1 MAPVVTLGGRMVVD
15 VEGEGE
21 RADQSIVQLIEQAV
35 NKERRRAREVDTSR
49 VETSTPGP
57 SPQPSNVTKGESW
70 HRLTA
75 ENEALKKKIDQAD
88 EQRRQEA
95 QMLKW
100 ATERGRR
107 EDAKSARRQ
116 QERPQWESS
125 EGEEEDDVVMQQR
138 KMLECANQDS
148 RKKCRQGERETRRKY
163 NLRSGQG
170 QMTQAEVQKNELMCP
185 LVTTSGGQHYEPMVL
200 RDVTAMMEK
209 MPPLHR
215 GGKVWLNKFLALMS
229 GQSCTLGDMRQ
240 MLAGACSLVQLQ
252 AIEEAA
258 GTARLGREVPLP
270 QVAAPLFEN
279 IKLTFP
285 QPTDLAPIMFLYD
298 VKMSPAQHY
307 VTCVESWIE
316 TTGRHPALTH
326 EAEVLF
332 RTALLDGLPPDVKKQ
347 LMSDPDILVCAEE
360 RFKRHLL
367 HHCRMFTES
376 QAKVE
381 NETDA
386 LSKQLLKLQLAKMHG
401 EAKQSK
407 SQKKEMQ
414 MSQAPQVV
422 GRGRG

>member
-1 MAPVVTLGGRMVVD
+1 
-15 VEGEGE
+15 
-21 RADQSIVQLIEQAV
+21 
-35 NKERRRAREVDTSR
+35 
-49 VETSTPGP
+49 
-57 SPQPSNVTKGESW
+57 
-70 HRLTA
+70 
-75 ENEALKKKIDQAD
+75 
-88 EQRRQEA
+88 
-95 QMLKW
+95 
-100 ATERGRR
+100 
-107 EDAKSARRQ
+107 
-116 QERPQWESS
+116 
-125 EGEEEDDVVMQQR
+125 MQQR

-148 RKKCRQGERETRRKY
+148 RKKCSQGERETRRKY

-285 QPTDLAPIMFLYD
+285 QPTDLAPTMFPYD

-347 LMSDPDILVCAEE
+347 LMSDPDIL
-360 RFKRHLL
+360 
-367 HHCRMFTES
+367 
-376 QAKVE
+376 
-381 NETDA
+381 
-386 LSKQLLKLQLAKMHG
+386 
-401 EAKQSK
+401 
-407 SQKKEMQ
+407 
-414 MSQAPQVV
+414 APQVV
-422 GRGRG
+422 GRGRGQFRGGYRGRGGSAPAYPGRATYKPHSTNACFICGETDHWARGCPQYRPRGATHPAEGPPYQPGAPMQQAGTAPPGGRPWQQPQTHGGQYYQHDDLWCGQFE

>member
-1 MAPVVTLGGRMVVD
+1 MGNR
-15 VEGEGE
+15 E
-21 RADQSIVQLIEQAV
+21 RE
-35 NKERRRAREVDTSR
+35 KERERER
-49 VETSTPGP
+49 
-57 SPQPSNVTKGESW
+57 
-70 HRLTA
+70 
-75 ENEALKKKIDQAD
+75 
-88 EQRRQEA
+88 
-95 QMLKW
+95 
-100 ATERGRR
+100 ER
-107 EDAKSARRQ
+107 
-116 QERPQWESS
+116 
-125 EGEEEDDVVMQQR
+125 
-138 KMLECANQDS
+138 
-148 RKKCRQGERETRRKY
+148 ERETRRKY

-200 RDVTAMMEK
+200 RDVTTIMEN

-252 AIEEAA
+252 ATEEAA

-285 QPTDLAPIMFLYD
+285 QPTDLAPTMFPYD

-414 MSQAPQVV
+414 MSQALQVV
-422 GRGRG
+422 GRGRGQFRGGYRGRGGSAPAYPGRAAYKPHSPNACFICGETDHWAKECPQYRPRGAPRPQTHGGQYYQHDDLWCGQFE

>member
-1 MAPVVTLGGRMVVD
+1 
-15 VEGEGE
+15 
-21 RADQSIVQLIEQAV
+21 
-35 NKERRRAREVDTSR
+35 
-49 VETSTPGP
+49 
-57 SPQPSNVTKGESW
+57 
-70 HRLTA
+70 
-75 ENEALKKKIDQAD
+75 
-88 EQRRQEA
+88 
-95 QMLKW
+95 
-100 ATERGRR
+100 
-107 EDAKSARRQ
+107 
-116 QERPQWESS
+116 
-125 EGEEEDDVVMQQR
+125 
-138 KMLECANQDS
+138 
-148 RKKCRQGERETRRKY
+148 
-163 NLRSGQG
+163 
-170 QMTQAEVQKNELMCP
+170 MTQAEVQKNELMCP

-200 RDVTAMMEK
+200 RDVTAMMEN

-285 QPTDLAPIMFLYD
+285 QPTDLAPTMFPYD

-307 VTCVESWIE
+307 VTCVDSWIE

-386 LSKQLLKLQLAKMHG
+386 LSNQLLKLQLAKCMVKLNSLNHRKRKCKCHRLFRWWGAEGASSGADTEAG
-401 EAKQSK
+401 EGVHLLTRGGQHTSPIRQTHVSSAAKPTTGQKNAHSIDRAEPPAHK
-407 SQKKEMQ
+407 RTEVSTTNMMISGVDNLNRAARGARKAVARRSQCFM
-414 MSQAPQVV
+414 
-422 GRGRG
+422 

>member
-1 MAPVVTLGGRMVVD
+1 
-15 VEGEGE
+15 
-21 RADQSIVQLIEQAV
+21 
-35 NKERRRAREVDTSR
+35 
-49 VETSTPGP
+49 
-57 SPQPSNVTKGESW
+57 
-70 HRLTA
+70 
-75 ENEALKKKIDQAD
+75 
-88 EQRRQEA
+88 
-95 QMLKW
+95 MLKW
-100 ATERGRR
+100 ATER
-107 EDAKSARRQ
+107 
-116 QERPQWESS
+116 
-125 EGEEEDDVVMQQR
+125 
-138 KMLECANQDS
+138 
-148 RKKCRQGERETRRKY
+148 ERETRRKY

-200 RDVTAMMEK
+200 RDVTAMMEN

-285 QPTDLAPIMFLYD
+285 QPTDLAPTMFPYD

-347 LMSDPDILVCAEE
+347 LMSDPDIL
-360 RFKRHLL
+360 
-367 HHCRMFTES
+367 
-376 QAKVE
+376 
-381 NETDA
+381 A
-386 LSKQLLKLQLAKMHG
+386 L
-401 EAKQSK
+401 
-407 SQKKEMQ
+407 
-414 MSQAPQVV
+414 QVV
-422 GRGRG
+422 GRGRGQFRGGYRGRGGSAPAYPGRAAYKPHSPNACFICGETDHWAKECPQYRPRGATRPQTHGGQYYQHDDLWCGPFE